1 MLAATALCAAASSDA
16 PVKLSGSGICHEP
29 GSRFYGQTVNF
40 QPFATL
46 DACLRAGGRLPRGV
60 KPMSPPDSSA
70 REAPATAN
78 AVGSR
83 TPAADSSSAGTGA
96 SVPDETAENVSA
108 APVAV
113 ETEESPRRV
122 APWPALAAAATAMG
136 GLAWWAFAARATR
149 RRRAEEAAD
158 RRRWQDHRLSRYD
171 RADEAKLLLAV
182 GSNRAT
188 FERLVEYELSRNP
201 QLAREQAISD
211 AYARW
216 KRDNG

>member
-1 MLAATALCAAASSDA
+1 MLAPMLAATVLCVAESAEA

-29 GSRFYGQTVNF
+29 GSRFYDQTVNF
-40 QPFATL
+40 RPYATL
-46 DACLRAGGRLPRGV
+46 DACVRAGGRLPRGT
-60 KPMSPPDSSA
+60 KPRNPMDSAA
-70 REAPATAN
+70 RAAQATASPS
-78 AVGSR
+78 AEPIRVEPTRVESDTR
-83 TPAADSSSAGTGA
+83 PRPAAPWLAIGAG
-96 SVPDETAENVSA
+96 A
-108 APVAV
+108 AV
-113 ETEESPRRV
+113 
-122 APWPALAAAATAMG
+122 MG
-136 GLAWWAFAARATR
+136 GLAWWAVGARATR

-182 GSNRAT
+182 GGSRAT